1 MALTKIWPCLP
12 CKHVLAASQGFWT
25 STSQLLQSPWS
36 CFWCGF
42 SELWRPSNGTC
53 PWYAA
58 SEGPS
63 MLKNIVS
70 FEQSKLV
77 MLLTLLQVSIDEEL
91 RIWICLVTHAVK
103 NYLKRART
111 GQGAWLSVQKQWT
124 VPLFSLSVGCL
135 EDCPPDSLKLKRL
148 KLKNSKKLQQN

>member
-1 MALTKIWPCLP
+1 
-12 CKHVLAASQGFWT
+12 
-25 STSQLLQSPWS
+25 
-36 CFWCGF
+36 
-42 SELWRPSNGTC
+42 
-53 PWYAA
+53 
-58 SEGPS
+58 

-111 GQGAWLSVQKQWT
+111 GQGA
-124 VPLFSLSVGCL
+124 
-135 EDCPPDSLKLKRL
+135 
-148 KLKNSKKLQQN
+148 